1 MHDLS
6 NWAVLIGDAGIV
18 IGGMTAILNFMLKD
32 FLDNQRIQMRYMICS
47 FAGDLRNG
55 VKKTRQEFE
64 AIFEIF
70 DKYEKIIKK
79 LKLTNGFVN
88 SEMAYIKE
96 QYKLL
101 K

>member
-6 NWAVLIGDAGIV
+6 NWAVLIGDAGII
-18 IGGMTAILNFMLKD
+18 IGAMTAILKFMLKD
-32 FLDNQRIQMRYMICS
+32 FLDNQRIQMRYMICN

-55 VKKTRQEFE
+55 IHKTRQEFE
-64 AIFEIF
+64 AISEIH
-70 DKYEKIIKK
+70 DKYEKVVSK
-79 LKLTNGFVN
+79 LNQKNSYID

-101 K
+101 N